1 MAADEPGEK
10 ILYAL
15 IYHTDVQETR
25 GLTPALA
32 PMASIAATFNAR
44 GRQGRPRSPRLSSRV
59 APMLAI
65 GIG

>member
-25 GLTPALA
+25 GLTAALA
-32 PMASIAATFNAR
+32 PPLVTRSAIARHWRRLRR
-44 GRQGRPRSPRLSSRV
+44 GLG
-59 APMLAI
+59 
-65 GIG
+65 